1 MMFMQ
6 WFRLSM
12 RCISWR
18 RCHYTTCLT
27 LFFLQIKQA
36 NSGAQLGARPAHGQQ
51 SVLTAGGPLNSSS
64 PFLLHEDE
72 AGELA
77 GFRFYEMKE
86 DAPNETRTKSTQ
98 RCPPDKRGF
107 THWQESDM
115 KDPANTQTRLKILG
129 PRKTDGLLF
138 SPPE

>member
-1 MMFMQ
+1 MFMQ

-18 RCHYTTCLT
+18 RCHYTICLT

-51 SVLTAGGPLNSSS
+51 SVLAAGGPLNSSS
-64 PFLLHEDE
+64 PFLLHGDE

-77 GFRFYEMKE
+77 GFRFYEMKV

-107 THWQESDM
+107 TNWQESHM
-115 KDPANTQTRLKILG
+115 EEPANTQTWLKILG